1 MCVFFL
7 PGCTAHLQYLP
18 DHSDAHARGCVL
30 LHGIYS
36 ATKNASFY
44 QDRLGTYIGKAALI
58 KGRVSV
64 GVLRSPSVG
73 ARYGGS
79 AAAAATA
86 VAGEQRSGA
95 AAVAVVGGGGDDG
108 SPVPTVGFV
117 TGMPGS
123 VMEAGE
129 SKVRRESKTRQET
142 PSSFNLRWCHSTA
155 TKTMMVLPRQARD
168 KHVQS

>member
-1 MCVFFL
+1 MCVCFL
-7 PGCTAHLQYLP
+7 PGCPAHLQYLP
-18 DHSDAHARGCVL
+18 DHSDAHARGCVRTRVSFCTAF
-30 LHGIYS
+30 Y
-36 ATKNASFY
+36 TKNVSFY
-44 QDRLGTYIGKAALI
+44 QDRLGTYIGKALK

-73 ARYGGS
+73 ARYGRS

-86 VAGEQRSGA
+86 VAGAQSSGA
-95 AAVAVVGGGGDDG
+95 AAVAVVVGGGGDDG

-129 SKVRRESKTRQET
+129 SKVRREREQDKTRNA
-142 PSSFNLRWCHSTA
+142 FII
-155 TKTMMVLPRQARD
+155 
-168 KHVQS
+168 

>member
-1 MCVFFL
+1 M
-7 PGCTAHLQYLP
+7 
-18 DHSDAHARGCVL
+18 
-30 LHGIYS
+30 
-36 ATKNASFY
+36 
-44 QDRLGTYIGKAALI
+44 
-58 KGRVSV
+58 
-64 GVLRSPSVG
+64 LRSPSVG

-86 VAGEQRSGA
+86 VAGEQSSGA
-95 AAVAVVGGGGDDG
+95 VVIAVGDDG

-142 PSSFNLRWCHSTA
+142 PSSLICDGAILQLLKRWWFYQDRHGTDACKAEGRKRGGGGVPFVLCHIAPLSA
-155 TKTMMVLPRQARD
+155 AAGNRYRVVMMRWSLACRAGHGSIVSESP
-168 KHVQS
+168 

>member
-1 MCVFFL
+1 
-7 PGCTAHLQYLP
+7 
-18 DHSDAHARGCVL
+18 
-30 LHGIYS
+30 
-36 ATKNASFY
+36 
-44 QDRLGTYIGKAALI
+44 
-58 KGRVSV
+58 
-64 GVLRSPSVG
+64 
-73 ARYGGS
+73 
-79 AAAAATA
+79 
-86 VAGEQRSGA
+86 VAGEQSSGA
-95 AAVAVVGGGGDDG
+95 VVLAVGDDG